1 MALFALGLNHTT
13 APVDLREQV
22 AFDASRLP
30 EALHHLRTAFV
41 GVREGAILSTCNRTE
56 LFLAVDGASEPDI
69 VQWLAE
75 FHGVDATVLAPHVY
89 RFHELR
95 AAQHMMRVAAGLDSL
110 VLGEPQIMGQ
120 FKEAMRQARDAKA
133 TGSELE
139 QAFTKVLSVA
149 KRIRTETAIGRNPVS
164 VAYAAVTLAGRIF
177 SDLTSCHVV
186 LVGAGETIQLVAEHL
201 AGQGVRGMDVVNR
214 TLANAETLAAAVD
227 GHAWPLDTLA
237 ERIAKADI
245 VITSTGSPVPVLGK
259 GMVER
264 AQKIRRQKPMFMVDL
279 AVPRDVEPE
288 VGDLDSVYLYSV
300 DDLNA
305 VVEEG
310 LEQRQEAAR
319 QAEQLISE
327 ALDDWQREIRGYRAV
342 DTIRALRDGSQQL
355 CEAELARALKAL
367 DSGRPADEVVTQ
379 LSRNLTNKL
388 LHAPTVA
395 LRSAAEQGDLSLIEA
410 ANRLFDVSDTE
421 DDDRS

>member
-1 MALFALGLNHTT
+1 M
-13 APVDLREQV
+13 
-22 AFDASRLP
+22 
-30 EALHHLRTAFV
+30 
-41 GVREGAILSTCNRTE
+41 
-56 LFLAVDGASEPDI
+56 
-69 VQWLAE
+69 
-75 FHGVDATVLAPHVY
+75 
-89 RFHELR
+89 
-95 AAQHMMRVAAGLDSL
+95 
-110 VLGEPQIMGQ
+110 
-120 FKEAMRQARDAKA
+120 
-133 TGSELE
+133 
-139 QAFTKVLSVA
+139 
-149 KRIRTETAIGRNPVS
+149 
-164 VAYAAVTLAGRIF
+164 
-177 SDLTSCHVV
+177 
-186 LVGAGETIQLVAEHL
+186 
-201 AGQGVRGMDVVNR
+201 
-214 TLANAETLAAAVD
+214 
-227 GHAWPLDTLA
+227 
-237 ERIAKADI
+237 
-245 VITSTGSPVPVLGK
+245 ITSTGSPVPVLGK

-319 QAEQLISE
+319 QAERLISE

-421 DDDRS
+421 DDERS